1 MTSTLTLCP
10 YCQVAISETEE
21 SIICSGCET
30 PHHKDCY
37 EENNGC
43 TVFGCKC
50 APPEEP
56 KVSVSAPEL
65 MNAGLA
71 AEGGVIAASPAA
83 TVTAPPPPPPPPPAR
98 PMSVEELQQI
108 ASRVVPSMFSA
119 YYETSPE
126 HTTATAATV
135 VSTGETYVATGEP
148 KNRMGFMILGA
159 LLGPLGAHN
168 WYAGYYKKAAAQ
180 LAITVLTL
188 GFGTPMS
195 WIWAIIDICTVD
207 RDHSGIQF
215 SS

>member
-1 MTSTLTLCP
+1 MIATLCP
-10 YCQVAISETEE
+10 YCQGPISDSEET
-21 SIICSGCET
+21 IVCSGCET

-56 KVSVSAPEL
+56 KLSISTPDL
-65 MNAGLA
+65 MNAGSA
-71 AEGGVIAASPAA
+71 AAAAPALS
-83 TVTAPPPPPPPPPAR
+83 TAAAPAIPAPAPPPPPAR
-98 PMSVEELQQI
+98 AMTNEELQQI
-108 ASRVVPSMFSA
+108 AYRVVPSIFSS
-119 YYETSPE
+119 YDDTSAIS
-126 HTTATAATV
+126 TTAQESAPP
-135 VSTGETYVATGEP
+135 GEP

-159 LLGPLGAHN
+159 LLGPFGAHN

-188 GFGTPMS
+188 GFGSPMS
-195 WIWAIIDICTVD
+195 WLWAIIDICTID
-207 RDHSGIQF
+207 RDSNGAQF

>member
-1 MTSTLTLCP
+1 MTATLCP
-10 YCQVAISETEE
+10 YCQGPISDSEE
-21 SIICSGCET
+21 SIVCTGCET

-56 KVSVSAPEL
+56 KLSISTPDL
-65 MNAGLA
+65 MNAGMATA
-71 AEGGVIAASPAA
+71 AAPALSTIAAPAMPPA
-83 TVTAPPPPPPPPPAR
+83 APPPPPGRA
-98 PMSVEELQQI
+98 MTTEELQQI
-108 ASRVVPSMFSA
+108 AYRVVPSIFSS
-119 YYETSPE
+119 YEDTP
-126 HTTATAATV
+126 AI
-135 VSTGETYVATGEP
+135 VATLEQPAAAGEP

-159 LLGPLGAHN
+159 LLGPFGAHN

-188 GFGTPMS
+188 GFGSPMS
-195 WIWAIIDICTVD
+195 WLWAIIDICTID
-207 RDHSGIQF
+207 RDSNGVQF

>member
-10 YCQVAISETEE
+10 YCQGPISETEE
-21 SIICSGCET
+21 SMVCSGCET

-56 KVSVSAPEL
+56 KLSVSAPDL
-65 MNAGLA
+65 LNAGSTD
-71 AEGGVIAASPAA
+71 GGSTIAVDATASPLFAA
-83 TVTAPPPPPPPPPAR
+83 TTVPAVPPPPPPAQ
-98 PMSVEELQQI
+98 PMTTEELQQI
-108 ASRVVPSMFSA
+108 ASRIVPSMFST
-119 YYETSPE
+119 YYEASP
-126 HTTATAATV
+126 
-135 VSTGETYVATGEP
+135 VATPPISVEQPILPDDP

-180 LAITVLTL
+180 LAITVLTF

-207 RDHSGIQF
+207 RDS
-215 SS
+215 

>member
-1 MTSTLTLCP
+1 MTSTLCP
-10 YCQVAISETEE
+10 YCQGQISESEE
-21 SIICSGCET
+21 SVLCSGCET

-56 KVSVSAPEL
+56 KLSVSAPDL
-65 MNAGLA
+65 LHAGTTASVDLA
-71 AEGGVIAASPAA
+71 GSVSPSITPAP
-83 TVTAPPPPPPPPPAR
+83 VPPPPPPS
-98 PMSVEELQQI
+98 MTNEQLQQI
-108 ASRVVPSMFSA
+108 AYQVVPSMFSSYDPSYDA
-119 YYETSPE
+119 LS
-126 HTTATAATV
+126 HGTTAEPT
-135 VSTGETYVATGEP
+135 SEP

-168 WYAGYYKKAAAQ
+168 WYAGYHKKAGIQ

-207 RDHSGIQF
+207 RDSNGVQF

>member
-1 MTSTLTLCP
+1 MTVTLCP
-10 YCQVAISETEE
+10 YCQGPISDSEE
-21 SIICSGCET
+21 SIVCSGCET

-56 KVSVSAPEL
+56 KLSVSAPDL
-65 MNAGLA
+65 MNAGTA
-71 AEGGVIAASPAA
+71 AVAAPSETSAPVAVA
-83 TVTAPPPPPPPPPAR
+83 PAPPPPLPS
-98 PMSVEELQQI
+98 MTTEQLQQI
-108 ASRVVPSMFSA
+108 ASQVVPSIFSS
-119 YYETSPE
+119 YD
-126 HTTATAATV
+126 TTPGAEQPAV
-135 VSTGETYVATGEP
+135 PGEP

-168 WYAGYYKKAAAQ
+168 WYAGYKKKAAAQ

-188 GFGTPMS
+188 GYGSPMS

-207 RDHSGIQF
+207 RDSNGVQF

>member
-1 MTSTLTLCP
+1 VTATLCP
-10 YCQVAISETEE
+10 YCQGPISASEE
-21 SIICSGCET
+21 SIACSGCET

-56 KVSVSAPEL
+56 KLSVSTPDL
-65 MNAGLA
+65 MNAGT
-71 AEGGVIAASPAA
+71 PAVVTPLVP
-83 TVTAPPPPPPPPPAR
+83 TVAPAPPPPVR
-98 PMSVEELQQI
+98 PMTTDELRQI
-108 ASRVVPSMFSA
+108 ANQVVPSMFSLYDTTPPITTRQEQSA
-119 YYETSPE
+119 SP
-126 HTTATAATV
+126 
-135 VSTGETYVATGEP
+135 GEP
-148 KNRMGFMILGA
+148 KSRMGFMILGA
-159 LLGPLGAHN
+159 MLGPLGAHN

-188 GFGTPMS
+188 GFGSPMS

-207 RDHSGIQF
+207 SDHNGVQF

>member
-1 MTSTLTLCP
+1 MTATLCP
-10 YCQVAISETEE
+10 YCQGPISDTEE
-21 SIICSGCET
+21 SIVCSGCET

-56 KVSVSAPEL
+56 KLSVSTPDL
-65 MNAGLA
+65 MNAGTA
-71 AEGGVIAASPAA
+71 AAAAAPSNVSVPTAVVPA
-83 TVTAPPPPPPPPPAR
+83 PPPPPAR
-98 PMSVEELQQI
+98 AMTTEELQQI
-108 ASRVVPSMFSA
+108 AYRVVPSIFSSYDNTPA
-119 YYETSPE
+119 IATTSE
-126 HTTATAATV
+126 QAA
-135 VSTGETYVATGEP
+135 SPGEP

-168 WYAGYYKKAAAQ
+168 WYAGYYKKAGAQ

-188 GFGTPMS
+188 GFGSPMS
-195 WIWAIIDICTVD
+195 WIWAIIDICTID
-207 RDHSGIQF
+207 RDSNGVQF